1 MGKII
6 KGKGENQK
14 RLNNIHLHTHSAIN
28 PTSVD
33 KGIYFDV
40 VDLILGD
47 DEHVTKNPMTK
58 S

>member
-1 MGKII
+1 M
-6 KGKGENQK
+6 KGRGENQK